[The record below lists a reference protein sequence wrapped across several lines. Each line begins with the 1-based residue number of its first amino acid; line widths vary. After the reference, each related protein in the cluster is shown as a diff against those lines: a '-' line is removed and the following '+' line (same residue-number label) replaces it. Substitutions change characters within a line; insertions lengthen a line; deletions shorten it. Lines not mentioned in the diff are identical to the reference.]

1 MAVRAGHAKRTAP
14 QLTDDPMRAAEP
26 NFTPVDTKSGSASLE
41 IADALRR
48 AITDGILTD
57 GQPMRQSEL
66 ARNFGVS
73 TIPVREALKQLEAE
87 GLIAFLPHRGA
98 VVTGLSEADILEYS
112 DIRASLESMA
122 AGLAMTSLT
131 RVDLARIEDAYEA
144 FVSGT
149 GGAHG
154 MEQSGRLNWEFHGA
168 IYAAA
173 RRPRLYGMIHDL
185 HSRLDRYIRAHLELP
200 GRKAA
205 TDAEH
210 FQILQACRA
219 RDGEELGR
227 LTKQHILEAASLSLD
242 VIRERTTP

>member
-1 MAVRAGHAKRTAP
+1 MSDAAP
-14 QLTDDPMRAAEP
+14 T
-26 NFTPVDTKSGSASLE
+26 FTPVDTKSGSASLE

-57 GQPMRQSEL
+57 AQPLRQSEL

-98 VVTGLSEADILEYS
+98 VVTGMSEADILEYS

-122 AGLAMTSLT
+122 AGLAMTTLT
-131 RVDLARIEDAYEA
+131 RVDLAHIEDAYEA
-144 FVSGT
+144 FVNGT
-149 GGAHG
+149 GGNHG
-154 MEQSGRLNWEFHGA
+154 MAQSGRLNWEFHGA

-200 GRKAA
+200 GRKTA

-242 VIRERTTP
+242 VIRDRAAS

>member
-1 MAVRAGHAKRTAP
+1 MSDAAP
-14 QLTDDPMRAAEP
+14 I
-26 NFTPVDTKSGSASLE
+26 FTPVDTKSGSASLE

-57 GQPMRQSEL
+57 GLPMRQSEL

-98 VVTGLSEADILEYS
+98 VVTGMSEADILEYS

-122 AGLAMTSLT
+122 AGLAMTTLT
-131 RVDLARIEDAYEA
+131 RVDLARIEDAYES

-149 GGAHG
+149 GDGHDMA
-154 MEQSGRLNWEFHGA
+154 QSGRLNWEFHGA

-185 HSRLDRYIRAHLELP
+185 HSRLYRYIRAHLELP

-210 FQILQACRA
+210 FRILLACRD
-219 RDGEELGR
+219 RNGEELAR
-227 LTKQHILEAASLSLD
+227 LTKQHIQEAASLSLD
-242 VIRERTTP
+242 VIRSRKSS

>member
-1 MAVRAGHAKRTAP
+1 MIRGST
-14 QLTDDPMRAAEP
+14 QLTDHAMHDAEP
-26 NFTPVDTKSGSASLE
+26 LFTPVDTKSGSASLE
-41 IADALRR
+41 IAESLRH
-48 AITDGILTD
+48 AITNGVLTD

-73 TIPVREALKQLEAE
+73 PIPVREALKQLEAE

-122 AGLAMTSLT
+122 AGLAMTALT
-131 RVDLARIEDAYEA
+131 RVDLARIEDAYDA

-149 GGAHG
+149 GGTHG

-210 FQILQACRA
+210 FQILQACRE
-219 RDGEELGR
+219 RDGDALGR
-227 LTKQHILEAASLSLD
+227 LTRQHILEAASLSLD
-242 VIRERTTP
+242 VIRSRATS

>member
-1 MAVRAGHAKRTAP
+1 MDA
-14 QLTDDPMRAAEP
+14 PMRDAEP
-26 NFTPVDTKSGSASLE
+26 IFTPVDTKSGSVSLE
-41 IADALRR
+41 IADALRQ
-48 AITDGILTD
+48 AITDGVLTD
-57 GQPMRQSEL
+57 GQPLRQSEL
-66 ARNFGVS
+66 AKNFGVS

-122 AGLAMTSLT
+122 AGLAMSSLT
-131 RVDLARIEDAYEA
+131 RVDLALIEDAYEA

-149 GGAHG
+149 GGRHG
-154 MEQSGRLNWEFHGA
+154 MAQSGRLNWEFHGA

-200 GRKAA
+200 GRKSA

-210 FQILQACRA
+210 FEILRACRE
-219 RDGEELGR
+219 RDGDALGR
-227 LTKQHILEAASLSLD
+227 LTRQHILDAASLSLD
-242 VIRERTTP
+242 VIRNRNAS

>member
-1 MAVRAGHAKRTAP
+1 MSDAAP
-14 QLTDDPMRAAEP
+14 I
-26 NFTPVDTKSGSASLE
+26 FTPVDTKSGSASLE
-41 IADALRR
+41 IAEALRR
-48 AITDGILTD
+48 AITDGVLTD
-57 GQPMRQSEL
+57 AQPLRQSEL

-98 VVTGLSEADILEYS
+98 VVTGMSEADILEYS

-122 AGLAMTSLT
+122 AGLAMTTLT
-131 RVDLARIEDAYEA
+131 RVDLARIEDAYES
-144 FVSGT
+144 FVNGT
-149 GGAHG
+149 GDGHDMA
-154 MEQSGRLNWEFHGA
+154 QSGRLNWEFHGA

-185 HSRLDRYIRAHLELP
+185 HSRLYRYIRAHLELP

-210 FQILQACRA
+210 FRILLACRE
-219 RDGEELGR
+219 RNGEELAR
-227 LTKQHILEAASLSLD
+227 LTKQHIQEAASLSLD
-242 VIRERTTP
+242 VIRSRKSS